1 MTLKK
6 VSLFVF
12 ILISLDFYGQ
22 AVNNEPAKSIVTVSL
37 FSPLLNYAPRWNVGY
52 IKKINEQY
60 WVGIDFGYGNANTAV
75 NFAKSGKWIHDNYQL
90 FEIRPEI
97 YYDLNPKSKLKHLIS
112 VELFY
117 INHKDSFKNSTYF
130 DTNENSYYHYDTAD
144 YSRIKSGL
152 NVNYNMIFNI
162 YKNLA
167 FMQKIGVGFRQRNV
181 TYTNIINK
189 VENLDPYPKD
199 NFIPFNIDTFIKE
212 TGIKNSF
219 NLNLELKLIYKF

>member
-6 VSLFVF
+6 VSIFVF
-12 ILISLDFYGQ
+12 ILISIDFYGQ
-22 AVNNEPAKSIVTVSL
+22 AVNNEPAKSMVTVSL

-52 IKKINEQY
+52 IKKINERY

-112 VELFY
+112 VEFFY
-117 INHKDSFKNSTYF
+117 INHKDSFKNSTF
-130 DTNENSYYHYDTAD
+130 LDTNENSNYHYDTAD

-152 NVNYNMIFNI
+152 NLNYNMIFNI

-167 FMQKIGVGFRQRNV
+167 FMQKIGFGFKQRNV
-181 TYTNIINK
+181 TYTNIVNK
-189 VENLDPYPKD
+189 VVAQDPRITES
-199 NFIPFNIDTFIKE
+199 FILFNNTAFIKDS
-212 TGIKNSF
+212 GIDNGF
-219 NLNLELKLIYKF
+219 NFNLELKLIYKF